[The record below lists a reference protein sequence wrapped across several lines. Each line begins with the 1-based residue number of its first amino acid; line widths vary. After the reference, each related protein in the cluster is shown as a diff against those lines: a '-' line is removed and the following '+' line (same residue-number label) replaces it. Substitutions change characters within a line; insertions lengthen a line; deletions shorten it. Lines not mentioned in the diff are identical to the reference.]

1 MKKIAW
7 TSLILSIIVSSL
19 IFNMG
24 NILQISEADYQNYP
38 VGSSSSDFWSKIV
51 KEGRFFP
58 LPYCELVNGS
68 LYVIGGLEL
77 DDDPSRYI
85 YVSKFNTSGHKEW
98 EFSVDVGYTTRISYV
113 FDDDNNL
120 FILKNA
126 YYSSDNVLLIKLNS
140 SGALLFLKEFNL
152 NLYDASLV
160 LGENNSVLIVDKFYE
175 HPNPDRFFIL
185 KFNNDGQF
193 LWNITYYNEFDYN
206 FPYIWTDF
214 EHNIYLYFKNN
225 SLYHLAK
232 INGSGSILWQKSIG
246 DRLENLIVDSND
258 NIYLM
263 GGKNYSTGYIL
274 KLNSTGNQV
283 REILIEDFSYY
294 DGEIWFMNYLF
305 VFNSRYMSILCY
317 DLNLD
322 QKWNFSL
329 SDYITPNFRF
339 WIDLAKDS
347 HDNVYVVQND
357 NLANINLVK
366 ISNSGE
372 FLSRI
377 YWGGAS
383 IEEVGYLNIDLD
395 NNIYF
400 ICNYIY
406 HNVWNN
412 RYEYTVL
419 VKNPVNGGA
428 PPEPRRDLDERDYFL
443 FSVVGISCI
452 ISPIALALILR
463 SNKKRIG

>member
-1 MKKIAW
+1 MKKIVW
-7 TSLILSIIVSSL
+7 TSLIASIIISGL
-19 IFNMG
+19 ILNMG
-24 NILQISEADYQNYP
+24 NFLQNSEADHQDYP

-68 LYVIGGLEL
+68 LYVIGRLEL
-77 DDDPSRYI
+77 DDGPSRYI

-160 LGENNSVLIVDKFYE
+160 LGENNSVLIVEKFYE

-193 LWNITYYNEFDYN
+193 LWNITYYNEYDYN

-258 NIYLM
+258 NIYIT
-263 GGKNYSTGYIL
+263 GSKNYSTGYIL

-294 DGEIWFMNYLF
+294 DGEIWLIDDLF
-305 VFNSRYMSILCY
+305 VFNSRTMSILCF

-329 SDYITPNFRF
+329 SDYITPHYYFLP
-339 WIDLAKDS
+339 DLAKDS
-347 HDNVYVVQND
+347 HDNIYIVQLD
-357 NLANINLVK
+357 RLANINLVK
-366 ISNSGE
+366 ISNTGE
-372 FLSRI
+372 FLSLI
-377 YWGGAS
+377 YWGGIS
-383 IEEVGYLNIDLD
+383 VEEVGFLHVDSDI
-395 NNIYF
+395 NIYF
-400 ICNYIY
+400 ICNCEYSNFWGDQ
-406 HNVWNN
+406 H
-412 RYEYTVL
+412 RYTVI
-419 VKNPVNGGA
+419 VKNPVNGGT
-428 PPEPRRDLDERDYFL
+428 PPEVRWDLDERDYFL
-443 FSVVGISCI
+443 FSVVGIACI
-452 ISPIALALILR
+452 ISLIVFISILR
-463 SNKKRIG
+463 SNKKRIS